1 MSELSIAVIG
11 CGGMGAVHLNRWA
24 AVSGAKVV
32 AVCDADAALAYR
44 VATEFGAEAHTD
56 WEALVGDGGLDV
68 VDICTPPHLHEV
80 IAVKALKAGAHVL
93 CEKPLARTPQEARA
107 MVDVA
112 RECGKLL
119 MPAFCHRFHPPI
131 LLAHEMITNDDL
143 GKVVMF
149 RNRFS
154 GQFIG
159 VEKRWFSDPTIAG
172 GGALLDTAVH
182 SIDLFRYLVG
192 EVQQV
197 HGWVATYNPNL
208 RVEDSAVV
216 TLLAERGAMGVVEA
230 SWSTPGGRNVV
241 EVYGTAGAC
250 IVDYDTNRVHYKTA
264 DMAAW
269 ETKEPEGPDRFQRE
283 IWHFADA
290 VRGLQP
296 LLVTGEDGLRANEII
311 QSVYHQSAGAV

>member
-1 MSELSIAVIG
+1 MSELKIAVVG
-11 CGGMGAVHLNRWA
+11 CGGMGAVHLNRWTG
-24 AVSGAKVV
+24 VPGARIA
-32 AVCDADAALAYR
+32 AVCDADATLAYR

-56 WEALVGDGGLDV
+56 WEALIGDGGLDV
-68 VDICTPPHLHEV
+68 VDICTPPNLHEA
-80 IAVKALKAGAHVL
+80 IAVKALRAGAHVL
-93 CEKPLARTPQEARA
+93 CEKPLARTLQEALR
-107 MVDVA
+107 MVEAA

-131 LLAHEMITNDDL
+131 TLARELVENDDL

-154 GQFIG
+154 GQFTG
-159 VEKRWFSDPTIAG
+159 VEARWFSDPEVAG

-192 EVQQV
+192 EVTQV
-197 HGWVATYNPNL
+197 HGSIATYNPNL
-208 RVEDSAVV
+208 RVEDSAIV
-216 TLLAERGAMGVVEA
+216 TLLADTKAMGVVEA
-230 SWSTPGGRNVV
+230 SWATPGGRNVV
-241 EVYGTAGAC
+241 EIYGTAGAC

-264 DMAAW
+264 DRVAW
-269 ETKEPEGPDRFQRE
+269 ETKELEGPDRFQRE

-290 VRGLQP
+290 VRGVQP

-311 QSVYHQSAGAV
+311 QAVYDQALTSA